1 MDKLDAVEAA
11 KIADT
16 VLKALMAQS
25 SIRGSQGSQ
34 LRSAVSLFRLN
45 AQSILISDS
54 AGSYLENIF
63 RLAQSNGILLPEMD
77 YIRGIA
83 AAQNAVL
90 PGAILIRDS
99 LVQYALV
106 TEGLIIAGMTFVSRD
121 DVEAARTLIYA
132 GFVPMEEQIADS
144 IDPSGYMVLIQCRAA
159 IYHHLTVTAMPLPR
173 ILNFAFAEPLT
184 TLVAA
189 YRLYAD
195 AARADELRDENHVVH
210 PGFVLPTGRAL
221 SR

>member
-16 VLKALMAQS
+16 VLKALMGQS
-25 SIRGSQGSQ
+25 SIRGSQGSR

-45 AQSILISDS
+45 AQSILMSDK

-63 RLAQSNGILLPEMD
+63 RLVQSNGILLPEMD
-77 YIRGIA
+77 YVRGVA
-83 AAQNAVL
+83 AAQRAIL
-90 PGAILIRDS
+90 PGAILIRDA
-99 LVQYALV
+99 LVLYALA

-121 DVEAARTLIYA
+121 AVEAARQLIYA
-132 GFVPMEEQIADS
+132 GFAPMEEQIADS
-144 IDPSGYMVLIQCRAA
+144 IDPSGYQALIQCRAA

-173 ILNFAFAEPLT
+173 MVSFVFAAPLT

-195 AARADELRDENHVVH
+195 AGRADELRDENHCIH
-210 PGFVLPTGRAL
+210 PAFLRPTGRAL